1 MERKQHEIK
10 FEIDRKEQEYRLRIE
25 KSRLEME
32 RLSEENGIKVA
43 EAKMVEI
50 EYLEESEI
58 DQHLEQASSVDRRS
72 DRVND
77 WVDHALE
84 NPKRTQGSSV
94 FFKVWN
100 LYKYRKWFAATQKC
114 VHSGSFTSAIVAE
127 SDFWLWS
134 TMLSLSANRLLQRWR
149 WNQARGIH

>member
-1 MERKQHEIK
+1 MKQ
-10 FEIDRKEQEYRLRIE
+10 
-25 KSRLEME
+25 
-32 RLSEENGIKVA
+32 
-43 EAKMVEI
+43 KMVEI

-94 FFKVWN
+94 FFKV
-100 LYKYRKWFAATQKC
+100 
-114 VHSGSFTSAIVAE
+114 
-127 SDFWLWS
+127 
-134 TMLSLSANRLLQRWR
+134 
-149 WNQARGIH
+149 